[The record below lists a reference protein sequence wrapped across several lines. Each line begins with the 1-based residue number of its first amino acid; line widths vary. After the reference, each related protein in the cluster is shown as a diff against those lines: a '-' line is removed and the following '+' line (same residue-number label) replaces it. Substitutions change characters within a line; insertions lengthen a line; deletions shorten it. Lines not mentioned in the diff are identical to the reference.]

1 MDRRRVLLIV
11 ATVVAL
17 LGTALVYLY
26 VRGADSRAESK
37 YDAVNVL
44 TAVAP
49 IAQGEKIDDAE
60 AAGKLAVKP
69 VARDSLVP
77 GYVGD
82 TSTLKGQVAK
92 ADIYP
97 GEQIIADQFTA
108 DAASIDTSRLEI
120 PKGQVAVSVSLSD
133 TGRVAGF
140 VSPGSDVA
148 IFQSV
153 GAEYTRL
160 LLSPVQVIAVGSTT
174 ITQTTTTTPEG
185 AQTTESLPSTLFTLA
200 LNQKDAEKVIYAANN
215 GDLSFALLTDTSEVK
230 RDPGMTAQNLFR

>member
-1 MDRRRVLLIV
+1 MWP
-11 ATVVAL
+11 
-17 LGTALVYLY
+17 Y
-26 VRGADSRAESK
+26 
-37 YDAVNVL
+37 
-44 TAVAP
+44 
-49 IAQGEKIDDAE
+49 
-60 AAGKLAVKP
+60 
-69 VARDSLVP
+69 
-77 GYVGD
+77 
-82 TSTLKGQVAK
+82 STTMV
-92 ADIYP
+92 
-97 GEQIIADQFTA
+97 T
-108 DAASIDTSRLEI
+108 SIDTSRLEI

>member
-1 MDRRRVLLIV
+1 MDRRKVLLVV

-26 VRGADSRAESK
+26 VRGADSRAEQK

-44 TAVAP
+44 RAVAP
-49 IAQGEKIDDAE
+49 IAQGESIDDAL
-60 AAGKLAVKP
+60 ATGKLAVQP
-69 VARDSLVP
+69 VGRDSLVP
-77 GYVGD
+77 GYQTTAD
-82 TSTLKGQVAK
+82 PLKGQVAK

-120 PKGQVAVSVSLSD
+120 PKGYVAVSVSLSD

-140 VSPGSDVA
+140 VEPGSNVA
-148 IFQSV
+148 IFQSL

-174 ITQTTTTTPEG
+174 ITQTTTTTAEG
-185 AQTTESLPSTLFTLA
+185 AQTVESLPRTLFTLA
-200 LNQKDAEKVIYAANN
+200 LKQNDAEKVLYASNN
-215 GDLSFALLTDTSEVK
+215 GDLQFALLTDTSEVK
-230 RDPGMTAQNLFR
+230 PDPGMTAEQLFR

>member
-1 MDRRRVLLIV
+1 MDRRRVLLVV
-11 ATVVAL
+11 ATIVAL

-44 TAVAP
+44 RAVAP
-49 IAQGEKIDDAE
+49 IAQGESIDDAQ
-60 AAGKLAVKP
+60 ATGKLAVQP

-77 GYVGD
+77 GYQ
-82 TSTLKGQVAK
+82 TSADGLKGQVAK

-97 GEQIIADQFTA
+97 GEQIIADQFTT
-108 DAASIDTSRLEI
+108 DASSIDTSRLEI
-120 PKGQVAVSVSLSD
+120 PKGYLAVSVSLTD

-140 VSPGSDVA
+140 LSPGSNVA
-148 IFQSV
+148 IFMSL

-160 LLSPVQVIAVGSTT
+160 LLSPVEVIAVGSTS

-185 AQTTESLPSTLFTLA
+185 AQTTESLPSTLVTLA
-200 LNQKDAEKVIYAANN
+200 LKQKDAEKVMYAANN
-215 GDLSFALLTDTSEVK
+215 GTLAFTLLTDGTQVK
-230 RDPGMTAQNLFR
+230 PDPGMTAAKLFR